1 MLSTQ
6 SSANV
11 SPIHHQHVKGRQI
24 IVTEDP
30 RLHIVWIYNRIFIK
44 PIPYY
49 LLSHAFWECYLLNPA
64 SPLGEYRDLVKRSAL
79 GYLRTWI
86 WLIKY
91 ESDFVMAQESKP
103 ALIPR
108 NMTWYQFS
116 AFLEQISAI
125 ADEEVTQRYH
135 YGELRLTRLNFYGKF
150 ILRKMHFQKVHG
162 QYGAYF
168 ARFYAPIVFFFTVM
182 SLLLNAFQVEM
193 SVEQVL
199 PTDQWLSFWQL
210 ARWFSVLSIVVIMIL
225 TIGLCMLFV
234 YYMADE
240 WIFAIKVR
248 RKKQREARS
257 KKEDAS

>member
-1 MLSTQ
+1 MQEERAPFSNETQLERGLDALVTYFEKDNQPRSSTHCPDGLGALFLPGHPRIRLNDGERLTTFLIKETCAPDLEIMAPYMWMLSTQ

-11 SPIHHQHVKGRQI
+11 SPIHHQHVKGRQV

-49 LLSHAFWECYLLNPA
+49 LLSHAFWECYLLDPA

-108 NMTWYQFS
+108 NVTWYQFS
-116 AFLEQISAI
+116 AFLEQISVI

-135 YGELRLTRLNFYGKF
+135 YGELRLTRLNFYGKVSPF
-150 ILRKMHFQKVHG
+150 
-162 QYGAYF
+162 
-168 ARFYAPIVFFFTVM
+168 
-182 SLLLNAFQVEM
+182 
-193 SVEQVL
+193 VL
-199 PTDQWLSFWQL
+199 CGF
-210 ARWFSVLSIVVIMIL
+210 
-225 TIGLCMLFV
+225 
-234 YYMADE
+234 
-240 WIFAIKVR
+240 
-248 RKKQREARS
+248 
-257 KKEDAS
+257 